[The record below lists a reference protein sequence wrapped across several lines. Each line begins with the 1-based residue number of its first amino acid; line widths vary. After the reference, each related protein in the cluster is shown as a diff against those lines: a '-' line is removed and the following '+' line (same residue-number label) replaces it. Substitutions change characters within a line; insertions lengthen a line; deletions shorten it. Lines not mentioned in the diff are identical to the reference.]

1 MMARALHALSHRRD
15 GPFMAV
21 NLQAVPETLIE
32 GELFGH
38 ERGAFTGAESM
49 RKGRLEAV
57 EGGTLFLDEIGDLSA
72 GTQVKL
78 LRVLE
83 EKTFE
88 RLGST
93 TARKADFRLVCATNQ
108 PLEELVAAGTFREDL
123 YYRINVVRIELPPL
137 RERGEDVR
145 LLTEHFLDTFR
156 RSNGDRDVALSEK
169 ALQVLVRHHWPGNVR
184 ELKHV
189 IERAVAMTPDGGL
202 IGEDLLSSRPRRE
215 SFRKLYEQSVQDGRG
230 LKEILSDIERT
241 ILAETLQRCGEN
253 QAAVAKKLKIPRQTL
268 QNRLKKYGL

>member
-1 MMARALHALSHRRD
+1 
-15 GPFMAV
+15 
-21 NLQAVPETLIE
+21 
-32 GELFGH
+32 
-38 ERGAFTGAESM
+38 
-49 RKGRLEAV
+49 
-57 EGGTLFLDEIGDLSA
+57 
-72 GTQVKL
+72 
-78 LRVLE
+78 
-83 EKTFE
+83 
-88 RLGST
+88 
-93 TARKADFRLVCATNQ
+93 
-108 PLEELVAAGTFREDL
+108 
-123 YYRINVVRIELPPL
+123 
-137 RERGEDVR
+137 VR